1 MASCHAR
8 CVGNRKASHS
18 RLFMLV
24 RLRTEL
30 PCSHEIAAA
39 EVRKPRLLEHVA
51 SPLVD
56 FEPIDP
62 PVFPQ
67 YWSEG
72 TYWVRLRI
80 LGFIPFGKQAVRV
93 SFPPV
98 DQGFAVLDNGYS
110 ALIKAWDHHITI
122 RPSAAGCS
130 YEDQVR
136 VSAGILT
143 PIVWLFAVIF
153 YRHRQPSG
161 GYVASPDNPML
172 KDRLRQVAVRRRL
185 VTSS

>member
-1 MASCHAR
+1 VWSTGFRLIHIKT
-8 CVGNRKASHS
+8 RKASHS
-18 RLFMLV
+18 SPFMLV

-51 SPLVD
+51 SPLVH

-98 DQGFAVLDNGYS
+98 DQGFAVRDNGYS

-122 RPSAAGCS
+122 RPSATGCS

-153 YRHRQPSG
+153 YRHRQRRWRKLARSSFNYG
-161 GYVASPDNPML
+161 DAY
-172 KDRLRQVAVRRRL
+172 RRRS
-185 VTSS
+185 VCDEHE